1 MDKEII
7 YYVMN
12 GDIDLPVDVLTN
24 KIMVED
30 EFIEGRECGQVYNE
44 VYQARRRLEE
54 RLDAKGKRDVER
66 IIDYMNSILK
76 IFSMKMYD
84 YGLETKKAS
93 YEIMEL

>member
-30 EFIEGRECGQVYNE
+30 EFVEGRECGQLYNE
-44 VYQARRRLEE
+44 VYQARWRLEE

>member
-30 EFIEGRECGQVYNE
+30 EFVEGRECGQLYNE

-54 RLDAKGKRDVER
+54 RLDAKDKRDVER